1 MRFALL
7 ALYATIASAVK
18 LEHMLQAA
26 TDANAIETALATLGS
41 AETGSAGAGPDDL
54 PEDARA
60 FVALGA
66 SFDIPEETT

>member
-26 TDANAIETALATLGS
+26 TDANAIETALAAFENETYIKS
-41 AETGSAGAGPDDL
+41 APEL
-54 PEDARA
+54 PPGTEF
-60 FVALGA
+60 FVAIGDT
-66 SFDIPEETT
+66 FDAPEQTG